1 MNTAPPIAILEDFR
15 KLSPLERL
23 DVVEAVVQM
32 MRDDWLRDS
41 CQEQAFRQQQ
51 LAAAAT
57 ALRDDYLADPEL
69 TVFTSL
75 DGEDFYMDRP
85 L

>member
-1 MNTAPPIAILEDFR
+1 MNTALPMAILEDFR
-15 KLSPLERL
+15 KLSPIERL

-32 MRDDWLRDS
+32 MRDDWLRDPR
-41 CQEQAFRQQQ
+41 QEQAFRQQQ
-51 LAAAAT
+51 LAAAAA

-75 DGEDFYMDRP
+75 DGEDFYA
-85 L
+85 

>member
-1 MNTAPPIAILEDFR
+1 MAILEDFR
-15 KLSPLERL
+15 KLSPIERL

-32 MRDDWLRDS
+32 MRDDWLRDPR
-41 CQEQAFRQQQ
+41 QEQAFRQQQ
-51 LAAAAT
+51 LAAAAA

-75 DGEDFYMDRP
+75 DGEDFYA
-85 L
+85 